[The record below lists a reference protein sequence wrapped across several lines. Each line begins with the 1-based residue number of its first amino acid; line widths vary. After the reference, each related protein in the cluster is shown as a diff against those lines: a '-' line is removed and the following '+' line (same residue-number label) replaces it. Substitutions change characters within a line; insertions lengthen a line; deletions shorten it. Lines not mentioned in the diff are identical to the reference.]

1 MANEPTHIKT
11 YPASNRSRVAHLVG
25 EGMRDKDVAAMLGIS
40 RQRVA
45 QLRTVQGLE
54 RAAPYYAYPQERVCV
69 SQREGIHTFISTA
82 YKHMRCDAHSHHVNV
97 CTLCGKDYRTNG
109 TTATCHPCRNRAN
122 AVRQRIRNN
131 LGKGQAHVSS

>member
-1 MANEPTHIKT
+1 MVNESTHLDTHIIT
-11 YPASNRSRVAHLVG
+11 NRSRVAHLVG
-25 EGMRDKDVAAMLGIS
+25 EGMRDKDISAML
-40 RQRVA
+40 A
-45 QLRTVQGLE
+45 
-54 RAAPYYAYPQERVCV
+54 YA
-69 SQREGIHTFISTA
+69 
-82 YKHMRCDAHSHHVNV
+82 HMRCDAHSHHVNV

>member
-1 MANEPTHIKT
+1 MVNESTHLDTHIIT
-11 YPASNRSRVAHLVG
+11 NRSRVAHLVG
-25 EGMRDKDVAAMLGIS
+25 EGMRDKDISAMLGIS

-54 RAAPYYAYPQERVCV
+54 RISPAWAYPQERVCI

-82 YKHMRCDAHSHHVNV
+82 YAHMRCDAHSHHVNV
-97 CTLCGKDYRTNG
+97 CTICSKNYRTNG
-109 TTATCHPCRNRAN
+109 TTTTCHPCRNRAN

>member
-1 MANEPTHIKT
+1 MADEPTHIKT
-11 YPASNRSRVAHLVG
+11 YPVSNRSRVAHLVG
-25 EGMRDKDVAAMLGIS
+25 EGMPDKDIAVMLGIS

-54 RAAPYYAYPQERVCV
+54 RISPAWAYPQERVCV

-82 YKHMRCDAHSHHVNV
+82 YKHMRCDAHSHHVRT
-97 CTLCGKDYRTNG
+97 CALCGNGYNTNG
-109 TTATCHPCRNRAN
+109 TTPTCHPCRNRAN
-122 AVRQRIRNN
+122 AVLQRIRNN